1 MGGSY
6 DVSAFLKKDGYWRI
20 KSFMLT
26 NTGLWRQKP
35 SHHTCGKAIRFSY
48 SGYLNLSLKH
58 WLLRVQTCW
67 SMIFLF
73 RIHNHILNDV
83 SRQTQRPCGIFIPFE
98 INLAH
103 EMFYRNI
110 VFAALV
116 WQLVPLPGVD
126 PWSELFNHFL
136 FCFSFILKMNF
147 RVIVQSQIWFF
158 NFFPDF
164 LLFGGEFWRNLLQTL
179 IYVREKIWFLFCMY
193 WYKDHMGFFN
203 FLKTLLKYLIEI
215 L

>member
-1 MGGSY
+1 MLKY
-6 DVSAFLKKDGYWRI
+6 D
-20 KSFMLT
+20 
-26 NTGLWRQKP
+26 
-35 SHHTCGKAIRFSY
+35 
-48 SGYLNLSLKH
+48 
-58 WLLRVQTCW
+58 
-67 SMIFLF
+67 FLF

-83 SRQTQRPCGIFIPFE
+83 SWRTQRPCGIFIPFE

-179 IYVREKIWFLFCMY
+179 IYVTEKYGFCSACTGIKTT
-193 WYKDHMGFFN
+193 WGFSIF
-203 FLKTLLKYLIEI
+203 
-215 L
+215 

>member
-1 MGGSY
+1 MPRWGEAMTSLL
-6 DVSAFLKKDGYWRI
+6 FKKKDGYWRI

-26 NTGLWRQKP
+26 NTGLRRQKP
-35 SHHTCGKAIRFSY
+35 SHHTCGKAIRFSF

-83 SRQTQRPCGIFIPFE
+83 SRRTQRPCGIFIPFE

-164 LLFGGEFWRNLLQTL
+164 FCLGVSFEGIFFRHWSML
-179 IYVREKIWFLFCMY
+179 EKKYGFCSACTGIKTT
-193 WYKDHMGFFN
+193 WGFSIF
-203 FLKTLLKYLIEI
+203 
-215 L
+215 

>member
-1 MGGSY
+1 MTSLL
-6 DVSAFLKKDGYWRI
+6 FKKKDGYWRI

-26 NTGLWRQKP
+26 NTGLRRQKP
-35 SHHTCGKAIRFSY
+35 SHHTCGKAIRFSF

-83 SRQTQRPCGIFIPFE
+83 SRRTQRPCGIFIPFE

-116 WQLVPLPGVD
+116 WQLVPLL
-126 PWSELFNHFL
+126 ELTLDLNSSIIF
-136 FCFSFILKMNF
+136 FS
-147 RVIVQSQIWFF
+147 V
-158 NFFPDF
+158 F
-164 LLFGGEFWRNLLQTL
+164 LLSWKW
-179 IYVREKIWFLFCMY
+179 I
-193 WYKDHMGFFN
+193 
-203 FLKTLLKYLIEI
+203 
-215 L
+215 

>member
-1 MGGSY
+1 
-6 DVSAFLKKDGYWRI
+6 
-20 KSFMLT
+20 MLT
-26 NTGLWRQKP
+26 NTGLRRQKP
-35 SHHTCGKAIRFSY
+35 SHHTCGKAIRFSF

-83 SRQTQRPCGIFIPFE
+83 SRRTQRPCGIFIPFE

-116 WQLVPLPGVD
+116 WQLVPLSGVD

-158 NFFPDF
+158 SWFS
-164 LLFGGEFWRNLLQTL
+164 
-179 IYVREKIWFLFCMY
+179 YVWGWVLKESSSDTDQKKYGFCSACTGIKTT
-193 WYKDHMGFFN
+193 WGFSIF
-203 FLKTLLKYLIEI
+203 
-215 L
+215 

>member
-1 MGGSY
+1 MPRWGEAMTSLL
-6 DVSAFLKKDGYWRI
+6 FKKKDGYWRI

-26 NTGLWRQKP
+26 NTGLRRQKP

-83 SRQTQRPCGIFIPFE
+83 SRRTQRPCGIFIPFE

-110 VFAALV
+110 VFCCFSMAISSTS
-116 WQLVPLPGVD
+116 WSWPLI
-126 PWSELFNHFL
+126 WTLQSFSFL
-136 FCFSFILKMNF
+136 F
-147 RVIVQSQIWFF
+147 FF
-158 NFFPDF
+158 YLEN
-164 LLFGGEFWRNLLQTL
+164 EF
-179 IYVREKIWFLFCMY
+179 
-193 WYKDHMGFFN
+193 
-203 FLKTLLKYLIEI
+203 
-215 L
+215 

>member
-1 MGGSY
+1 MPRWGEAMTSLL
-6 DVSAFLKKDGYWRI
+6 FKKKDGYWRI

-26 NTGLWRQKP
+26 NTGLRRQKP

-83 SRQTQRPCGIFIPFE
+83 SRRTQRPCGIFIPFE

-116 WQLVPLPGVD
+116 WQLVPLL
-126 PWSELFNHFL
+126 ELTLDLNSSIIF
-136 FCFSFILKMNF
+136 FS
-147 RVIVQSQIWFF
+147 V
-158 NFFPDF
+158 F
-164 LLFGGEFWRNLLQTL
+164 LLSWKW
-179 IYVREKIWFLFCMY
+179 I
-193 WYKDHMGFFN
+193 
-203 FLKTLLKYLIEI
+203 
-215 L
+215 